1 MRSISAFVKLSE
13 AEVSLMK
20 SILTEEKF
28 SKKVFDLIVS
38 IPLDS
43 IKYDSEKFV
52 RHCKECKGNF
62 VVSFQMSDQSYHQ
75 EISPTQLESKNFVLF
90 LL

>member
-62 VVSFQMSDQSYHQ
+62 RSQFSNVGSELSSR
-75 EISPTQLESKNFVLF
+75 NFAYSVRE
-90 LL
+90 

>member
-13 AEVSLMK
+13 AEVNLMK
-20 SILTEEKF
+20 AILTEDKL

-43 IKYDSEKFV
+43 IKFDSEKFV
-52 RHCKECKGNF
+52 RHCKECKGRKLLVVYYF
-62 VVSFQMSDQSYHQ
+62 V
-75 EISPTQLESKNFVLF
+75 KNIL
-90 LL
+90 